1 MLTSQWL
8 EALIATFKLTGGQR
22 GGRERRGNQAVSA
35 AGVLLWAREEV
46 PIPWEPGE
54 PVGLC
59 SVKE

>member
-1 MLTSQWL
+1 MLTSLWL

-22 GGRERRGNQAVSA
+22 GGRERRGNQAMSA
-35 AGVLLWAREEV
+35 AEVLLWAQEM

-54 PVGLC
+54 PIGLC